1 MSPTPSPSGDT
12 TATAGCTK
20 TPVYWKSRAVEIGRS
35 GSEGRLRSVPSKA
48 IVAEPP
54 LSSAI
59 PVTAPSRTSAW
70 ASSKFVIPIEYPGW
84 RPSTVTRII
93 LPSASW
99 PTALRGAR
107 GPSWLVV
114 KISPALKIGAPSRT
128 ICGPPPIAETMS
140 GQSGLRLSWVVT
152 ICPTGASA
160 VRRRGGRADG
170 DENGA
175 TGRDRHRSAA
185 GAELDDRSLEVGVR
199 GRGREREQDRRDR
212 AGLRRR
218 GRPPHLRVERDAV
231 ALERL
236 VELVQGA
243 LAAEP
248 LPGAARA

>member
-1 MSPTPSPSGDT
+1 MSPTPSPSGET

-20 TPVYWKSRAVEIGRS
+20 TPVYWKSSAVEIGRS
-35 GSEGRLRSVPSKA
+35 GSDGRFRSVPSNA

-160 VRRRGGRADG
+160 V
-170 DENGA
+170 
-175 TGRDRHRSAA
+175 SAA
-185 GAELDDRSLEVGVR
+185 AAAPTATRTAPPGGIGTAAPPVRSSTTGAWRSVFGVA
-199 GRGREREQDRRDR
+199 
-212 AGLRRR
+212 AGNGNRIADTAP
-218 GRPPHLRVERDAV
+218 GFGGVAGPHTCV
-231 ALERL
+231 
-236 VELVQGA
+236 
-243 LAAEP
+243 
-248 LPGAARA
+248 